1 VPVPEPVSLMEFLQ
15 ELVSDPGTR
24 AGFLADPHGTLAGHG
39 LAHLSP
45 ADVHD
50 ALVLVEDTRTTDFD
64 PYGGLATGFGP
75 PPMPAEGDHADA
87 VQYLSGYLADSSA
100 PATGSDPFADPGFG
114 EDVDAD
120 LLSPWADQDTDQNDA
135 MSFGSGDTTGGYA
148 DPGGFGTPAPA
159 ADEDLFGRG
168 TDVDAH
174 LDAGTDSTGDG
185 TGDGTGMDDGFHAA
199 GSPDPYPDTHPH
211 DPGAPASDLPDVD
224 F

>member
-1 VPVPEPVSLMEFLQ
+1 MPVPEPVSLMEFLQ
-15 ELVSDPGTR
+15 ELVSDPGMR

-50 ALVLVEDTRTTDFD
+50 ALVLVEDTRTTEFD

-87 VQYLSGYLADSSA
+87 VQYLSGYLAGTSA
-100 PATGSDPFADPGFG
+100 PATGPDPFADPGFG

-120 LLSPWADQDTDQNDA
+120 LPSPGADQDDA

-148 DPGGFGTPAPA
+148 DPDGFGTPAPA
-159 ADEDLFGRG
+159 TDEDLFGRV

-174 LDAGTDSTGDG
+174 LDAGTD
-185 TGDGTGMDDGFHAA
+185 GTGMDDGYHVA
-199 GSPDPYPDTHPH
+199 GSAGPHPDIHPH
-211 DPGAPASDLPDVD
+211 DPGAPASDLHDVD